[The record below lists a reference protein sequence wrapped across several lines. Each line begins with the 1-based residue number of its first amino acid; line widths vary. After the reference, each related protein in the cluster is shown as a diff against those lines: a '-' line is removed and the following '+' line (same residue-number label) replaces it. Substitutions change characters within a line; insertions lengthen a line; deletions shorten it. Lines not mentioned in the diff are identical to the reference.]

1 MSPKDPSTTKKKKY
15 ANAIS
20 QERKVQAGETYVVLI
35 AQKVGSPRSSHIV
48 LL

>member
-1 MSPKDPSTTKKKKY
+1 MSPKDPATTKRKKY
-15 ANAIS
+15 ANSIS